1 MDIPN
6 NEWDIIHAGMREV
19 VENNDAFQDF
29 DYPVSGKTGT
39 AHEVTTRPSHGL
51 FIGFAPS
58 DNPEIAMAVRIAN
71 GYSSTNAAAVAKDV
85 ISYKYNLVD
94 KDAIVTGT
102 ASAGGST
109 QQTD

>member
-1 MDIPN
+1 
-6 NEWDIIHAGMREV
+6 
-19 VENNDAFQDF
+19 
-29 DYPVSGKTGT
+29 
-39 AHEVTTRPSHGL
+39 
-51 FIGFAPS
+51 
-58 DNPEIAMAVRIAN
+58 MAVRIAN